1 MLTLTFVLTVEISY
15 NLENGG
21 DDSFK
26 PKYANVAL
34 IKYIW
39 ENVVGGKKK

>member
-1 MLTLTFVLTVEISY
+1 MSS
-15 NLENGG
+15 